1 MKALLIA
8 WLALVAA
15 LVWVAYFSPLTF
27 DQRWAPVIQHP
38 LHSVSAA
45 RSSFCYPIK
54 CIVG

>member
-1 MKALLIA
+1 
-8 WLALVAA
+8 